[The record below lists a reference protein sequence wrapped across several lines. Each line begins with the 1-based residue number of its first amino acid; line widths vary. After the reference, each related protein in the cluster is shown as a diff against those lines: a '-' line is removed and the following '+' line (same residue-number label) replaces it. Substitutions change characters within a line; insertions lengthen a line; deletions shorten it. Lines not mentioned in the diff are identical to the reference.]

1 MYDEVMTG
9 LIEAVVMERNKN
21 KEESLTKT
29 YNSIRDEL
37 SLHINEKVRKQ
48 IEELWYHITE
58 ADLHYYADNTIPLEW
73 HDLEVFNHLLDNLN
87 ENDDVDHVYHNVNL
101 E

>member
-9 LIEAVVMERNKN
+9 LIEAVIMERNKN

-29 YNSIRDEL
+29 YNNIRDEL

-48 IEELWYHITE
+48 IEEDFKDYVRR
-58 ADLHYYADNTIPLEW
+58 NQG
-73 HDLEVFNHLLDNLN
+73 NN
-87 ENDDVDHVYHNVNL
+87 
-101 E
+101 